1 MKKTTSK
8 IVQNLPVQLCVLSRR
23 VENVSH
29 ITSHIRRHTCEH
41 RHQGSSHVSRRPS
54 LNHTGVEMSAVVW
67 GIVGGVLLVS
77 TLCGL
82 WYSRC
87 SENERRRREEGL
99 PTTWHPSLTG
109 SYDPR
114 GPRHAEFG
122 PPPVQAAL
130 ATRRPTLPH
139 PTPRTPTI
147 RPTRLAPPASPR
159 PTARRGAR
167 LRPHLRRRWRPAA
180 AAAAAGASRSPAA
193 TATRRT
199 RKSRWTR

>member
-1 MKKTTSK
+1 M
-8 IVQNLPVQLCVLSRR
+8 
-23 VENVSH
+23 SH

-122 PPPVQAAL
+122 PPPVQAPMYA
-130 ATRRPTLPH
+130 PYPPQPH
-139 PTPRTPTI
+139 GAQPAYVVQPGYP
-147 RPTRLAPPASPR
+147 APPQPMPPQQAPI
-159 PTARRGAR
+159 P
-167 LRPHLRRRWRPAA
+167 LY
-180 AAAAAGASRSPAA
+180 
-193 TATRRT
+193 TATVPAQAGV
-199 RKSRWTR
+199 KQ